1 MTHSH
6 EYALKA
12 EIDRLKKDLES
23 RDDPNKDKVKNLQ
36 EQNENLKME
45 IEELKKSENRIYGLL
60 AKNKNLVNELR
71 EENENMKAQSYRK
84 DDALD
89 QAKTKIENLKSELS
103 DLNKKLKVS
112 DFGNSRLKIS
122 ALGLIT

>member
-1 MTHSH
+1 MTPSH

-112 DFGNSRLKIS
+112 DFGTSRLKIP